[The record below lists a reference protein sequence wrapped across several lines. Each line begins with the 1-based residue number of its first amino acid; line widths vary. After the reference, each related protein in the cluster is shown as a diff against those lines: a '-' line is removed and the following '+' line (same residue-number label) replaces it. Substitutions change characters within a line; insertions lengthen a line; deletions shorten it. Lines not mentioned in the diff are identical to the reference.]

1 MGIEIRV
8 VLVARHVSADE
19 AVELPVAMNAAIGL
33 SCDVSIVKRSIRSFL
48 DEASDDYQ
56 VVFFGEKFE
65 VLGR

>member
-1 MGIEIRV
+1 M
-8 VLVARHVSADE
+8 SADE

-56 VVFFGEKFE
+56 VVFFGETFE